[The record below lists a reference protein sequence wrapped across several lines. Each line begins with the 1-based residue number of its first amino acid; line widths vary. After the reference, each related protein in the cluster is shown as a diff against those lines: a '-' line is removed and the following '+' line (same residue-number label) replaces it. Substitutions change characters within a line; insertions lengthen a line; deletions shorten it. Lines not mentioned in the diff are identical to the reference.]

1 MITRAVSAIK
11 TALLDLRDTA
21 GVAIY
26 TDDKDILTGF
36 PDPSQFRE
44 DLPLANH
51 PLVVVHLASLTGQGM
66 GNDEHLYQEQYIVGT
81 PAEHHDRT
89 YISMGD
95 LVMQV
100 EIHILAK
107 TMDELTGD
115 LTCYPNFR
123 GYIDQVLAIVRKYP
137 EIVGDNHTQIFWDWG
152 EGDLFIPPGSD
163 SSLLQRLVFGTA
175 VKTVV
180 WGKFVPIPT
189 IDAASVTTLNVHG
202 TIVPADTSDLLLP

>member
-21 GVAIY
+21 GVAIF
-26 TDDKDILTGF
+26 TDDRDILTGF
-36 PDPSQFRE
+36 PDPSQFRK

-66 GNDEHLYQEQYIVGT
+66 GYKEYLAQTQVLVGT
-81 PAEHHDRT
+81 EHHDYT
-89 YISMGD
+89 QEALGD

-115 LTCYPNFR
+115 LTRYPNFR

-180 WGKFVPIPT
+180 WGKFVPTTT

-202 TIVPADTSDLLLP
+202 TIVPADTSDLIL

>member
-21 GVAIY
+21 GAAIY
-26 TDDKDILTGF
+26 TDDRDILTGF
-36 PDPSQFRE
+36 PDPSQFRK

-66 GNDEHLYQEQYIVGT
+66 GNKEYLAQTQVLVGT
-81 PAEHHDRT
+81 EHHDYT
-89 YISMGD
+89 EEALGD

-115 LTCYPNFR
+115 LTRYPNFR

-180 WGKFVPIPT
+180 WGKFVPTAT
-189 IDAASVTTLNVHG
+189 IDAASVTTLDVYG
-202 TIVPADTSDLLLP
+202 TTVPADTSDLLLP